1 MTAPTAPPPRNPPN
15 RPPGINAG
23 ARDLLEIAGSL
34 VALGFAGWVF
44 TEFSGRLGQKIRSR
58 MGEQ

>member
-1 MTAPTAPPPRNPPN
+1 MTAPTAPPPRAEPI

-34 VALGFAGWVF
+34 IALGFAGWVF
-44 TEFSGRLGQKIRSR
+44 TEFSGRLGAKIRSR
-58 MGEQ
+58 VGDR